1 MATEFNFPWLN
12 LKTISDLRM
21 TLSGTWLDFIT
32 TSPRRRKAS
41 GQYNVSNNLCK
52 NFVQYDL
59 MHTIIL
65 QK

>member
-1 MATEFNFPWLN
+1 MVTEFNFPWLN

-41 GQYNVSNNLCK
+41 GQ
-52 NFVQYDL
+52 
-59 MHTIIL
+59 
-65 QK
+65 

>member
-1 MATEFNFPWLN
+1 MVTEFNFPWLN

-41 GQYNVSNNLCK
+41 GQYMLVITYAK
-52 NFVQYDL
+52 
-59 MHTIIL
+59 IL
-65 QK
+65 YSMI